1 MANNMGSLDI
11 LSTRAGFNT
20 AVRHIKKTL
29 SIIDLI
35 SANKNLADLLE
46 EAEGEELSNEQ
57 RPVILRM
64 LLVDKMG
71 YKTASANLTAAIE
84 DLSSLADEFS
94 RWKAVDL
101 VVAYY
106 HPDMGVQVA
115 NPKQKESLASIG
127 PFKKHE
133 LLVVFAGK
141 MGKPTDELCQ
151 KAADLALSLFQGQ
164 KVKIPEELY
173 KGEFSVKPAK
183 PEKKAAIAKESGK
196 SVTKKAAKQ
205 PAKEKVA
212 AKAEKIPAD
221 VSSASSQKA
230 GMRMTPMYSV
240 VVRNELF
247 HNGNVEAWKRIIESY
262 KTKYP
267 GLEVYIYYE
276 GERIININSLFKW
289 GKVKHGSTIQFA
301 VAGKD
306 IKDVAKLQ
314 RYLMQGASPQFEAF
328 LKGPV
333 STVLKL
339 F

>member
-1 MANNMGSLDI
+1 MTQLAGTLDV
-11 LSTRAGFNT
+11 LSTRNGFNA

-29 SIIDLI
+29 SIIETI
-35 SANKNLADLLE
+35 SVNKNLADILE
-46 EAEGEELSNEQ
+46 EAGEELLNEQ

-64 LLVDKMG
+64 LLADKMG
-71 YKTASANLTAAIE
+71 YKTASVNLANVAE
-84 DLSSLADEFS
+84 DISELADEIV

-101 VVAYY
+101 VLVYY
-106 HPDMGVQVA
+106 HPDMGVLIA
-115 NPKQKESLASIG
+115 NPKRKESLASLG
-127 PFKKHE
+127 SLKKHE

-141 MGKPTDELCQ
+141 MGKPVDELCE
-151 KAADLALSLFQGQ
+151 KAASLVLELFQGN
-164 KVKIPEELY
+164 KITTPEALY
-173 KGEFSVKPAK
+173 KGEFITTPAK
-183 PEKKAAIAKESGK
+183 PIKKSATEKTVEKTVKARKVLKE
-196 SVTKKAAKQ
+196 
-205 PAKEKVA
+205 
-212 AKAEKIPAD
+212 KAEKAPAKVAVPA
-221 VSSASSQKA
+221 VSQSNIQKLA
-230 GMRMTPMYSV
+230 MRMTPMYSV
-240 VVRNELF
+240 VVQNELF

-267 GLEVYIYYE
+267 DLEVYIYYE

-301 VAGKD
+301 VAGRD

>member
-1 MANNMGSLDI
+1 MAQITGSLDV
-11 LSTRAGFNT
+11 LSTRTGFNN

-29 SIIDLI
+29 SIIDTL
-35 SANKNLADLLE
+35 SSNMNLADILE
-46 EAEGEELSNEQ
+46 EEGEALTNEQ
-57 RPVILRM
+57 RPVLLRM
-64 LLVDKMG
+64 LLVDKLG
-71 YKTASANLTAAIE
+71 YKTASVNLNDVIE
-84 DLSSLADEFS
+84 DITVLADEFE

-101 VVAYY
+101 IVTYY
-106 HPDMGVQVA
+106 HPDMGVLIA
-115 NPKQKESLASIG
+115 NPKRKESLASLG
-127 PFKKHE
+127 ALKKHE

-141 MGKPTDELCQ
+141 MGKPADELCD
-151 KAADLALSLFQGQ
+151 KAANIALALFQGS
-164 KVKIPEELY
+164 KVRVSEDLY
-173 KGEFSVKPAK
+173 KGEFSVKLKKTAKKTETKQPVEKLAKTKNPAK
-183 PEKKAAIAKESGK
+183 
-196 SVTKKAAKQ
+196 TKKAEAPIKAA
-205 PAKEKVA
+205 PAATQTPV
-212 AKAEKIPAD
+212 
-221 VSSASSQKA
+221 QKT
-230 GMRMTPMYSV
+230 GIRMTPMYSV
-240 VVRNELF
+240 VVQNELF

-262 KTKYP
+262 KAKYP
-267 GLEVYIYYE
+267 DLEVYIYYE

>member
-1 MANNMGSLDI
+1 MAQITGSLDV
-11 LSTRAGFNT
+11 LSTRIGFNT

-29 SIIDLI
+29 SIIDSLSTNI
-35 SANKNLADLLE
+35 NLADILDE
-46 EAEGEELSNEQ
+46 EGEELPNEQ

-64 LLVDKMG
+64 ILADKFG
-71 YKTASANLTAAIE
+71 YKTASANLVDVVE
-84 DLSSLADEFS
+84 DISLLADEFE

-101 VVAYY
+101 VITYY
-106 HPDMGVQVA
+106 HPDMGVLIA
-115 NPKQKESLASIG
+115 NPKRKESLVSLGAL
-127 PFKKHE
+127 KKHE

-141 MGKPTDELCQ
+141 MGNPADELCE
-151 KAADLALSLFQGQ
+151 KAAKVALAMVQGI
-164 KVKIPEELY
+164 KVKIPEDLY
-173 KGEFSVKPAK
+173 KGKFFVKPAK
-183 PEKKAAIAKESGK
+183 SVKRTVTEKPEKKPAKSRK
-196 SVTKKAAKQ
+196 V
-205 PAKEKVA
+205 AKEKTEKSPVKA
-212 AKAEKIPAD
+212 APA
-221 VSSASSQKA
+221 VSSAPVQKT
-230 GMRMTPMYSV
+230 GIRMTPMYSV
-240 VVRNELF
+240 VVQNELF

-267 GLEVYIYYE
+267 ELEVYIYYE

-301 VAGKD
+301 VAGRD

>member
-1 MANNMGSLDI
+1 MAQIAGSLDV
-11 LSTRAGFNT
+11 LSTRTGFNT

-29 SIIDLI
+29 SIIDTL
-35 SANKNLADLLE
+35 STNKNLADILDE
-46 EAEGEELSNEQ
+46 EGEELSNEQ

-64 LLVDKMG
+64 ILADKLG
-71 YKTASANLTAAIE
+71 YKTASANLADAVE
-84 DLSSLADEFS
+84 DISVLAEEFE

-101 VVAYY
+101 VITYY
-106 HPDMGVQVA
+106 HPDMGVLIA
-115 NPKQKESLASIG
+115 NPKRKESLASLG
-127 PFKKHE
+127 NLKKHE

-141 MGKPTDELCQ
+141 MGKPADELCE
-151 KAADLALSLFQGQ
+151 KAANLALAMVQGI
-164 KVKIPEELY
+164 KAKIPEELY

-183 PEKKAAIAKESGK
+183 
-196 SVTKKAAKQ
+196 AAKQ
-205 PAKEKVA
+205 AAPKKPVEKAVKTRKVAKEKAEQVPAKVA
-212 AKAEKIPAD
+212 PA
-221 VSSASSQKA
+221 VSPVPVQKT

-240 VVRNELF
+240 VVQNELF
-247 HNGNVEAWKRIIESY
+247 HNGNVEAWKRIIDSY

-267 GLEVYIYYE
+267 ELEVYIYYE